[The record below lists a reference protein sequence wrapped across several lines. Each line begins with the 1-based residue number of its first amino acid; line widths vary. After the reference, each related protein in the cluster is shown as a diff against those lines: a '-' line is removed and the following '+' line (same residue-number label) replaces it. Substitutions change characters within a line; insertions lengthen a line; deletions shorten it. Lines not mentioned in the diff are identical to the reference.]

1 MAEKRDYYEV
11 LGVGKDASEEQIKK
25 AYRRLAVKYHP
36 DKNTGSKEAEE
47 KFKEVGEAYE
57 VLRDSKLRAQY
68 DRFGHEGVREEF
80 ARAGVGG
87 YGQYGGFGGLGDAFR
102 VFEEFAKDFGGGSS
116 IFGDLFGEPQVRE
129 SIAGRGA
136 ALQYKLELTLE
147 ETALGTEKKISIA
160 RFEDCPECKGSGA
173 RPGTGKTVCPVCQG
187 HGQVRSQVGFF
198 SLAQTC
204 SNCRGEGQIIKSPCQ
219 KCRGQG
225 RLRRKRDIKVKVP
238 PGIDAGS
245 RLRIAGEGD
254 VGLREARSGDLYVAI
269 DIVPHEIFERHSDD
283 IYCRV
288 PISFSQA
295 ALGTQVNVPTLNGRV
310 KMTVPAGTQSGKTF
324 RIRGRGIPHLH
335 GYGRGEQ
342 YVEVVV
348 ETPSKLTKG
357 QKELLRE
364 LGESD
369 GEAYPL
375 RKVFMDRV
383 RKLWEKKT

>member
-1 MAEKRDYYEV
+1 MEQKRDYYEV
-11 LGVGKDASEEQIKK
+11 LGVGRDVSEEQIKK

-36 DKNTGSKEAEE
+36 DKNQGSKEAEE
-47 KFKEVGEAYE
+47 KFKEVGEAYK

-80 ARAGVGG
+80 ARAGGAGG
-87 YGQYGGFGGLGDAFR
+87 YGGYGGLGGAFRIFEEFARDFGGGFGGLGD
-102 VFEEFAKDFGGGSS
+102 S
-116 IFGDLFGEPQVRE
+116 FGEQGMRE
-129 SIAGRGA
+129 SIAERGA

-147 ETALGTEKKISIA
+147 ETAFGTEKQISIA
-160 RFEDCPECKGSGA
+160 RFEQCAECKGSGA

-225 RLRRKRDIKVKVP
+225 RVQRKRDIKVKVP

-254 VGLREARSGDLYVAI
+254 AGLRGTRSGDLYVAI
-269 DIVPHEIFERHSDD
+269 DILPHEIFERDSDD

-295 ALGTQVNVPTLNGRV
+295 ALGTQVNVPTLNSRV

-335 GYGRGEQ
+335 GYGRGDQ

-369 GEAYPL
+369 GDAYPL
-375 RKVFMDRV
+375 RKGFMDRV
-383 RKLWEKKT
+383 RKLWEKKS

>member
-1 MAEKRDYYEV
+1 MEQKRDYYEV
-11 LGVGKDASEEQIKK
+11 LGVSTDASEEETKK
-25 AYRRLAVKYHP
+25 AYRSLAVKYHP
-36 DKNTGSKEAEE
+36 DKNPGSKEAEE
-47 KFKEVGEAYE
+47 KFKEVAEAYE

-68 DRFGHEGVREEF
+68 DRFGHEGMREEF
-80 ARAGVGG
+80 VRAGAGG
-87 YGQYGGFGGLGDAFR
+87 YSGYGGLGDAFR
-102 VFEEFAKDFGGGSS
+102 VFEEFAKDFGGGSGGL
-116 IFGDLFGEPQVRE
+116 GDLFGEPQVRE
-129 SIAGRGA
+129 SIAERGA

-147 ETALGTEKKISIA
+147 ETAFGMEKNISIA
-160 RFEDCPECKGSGA
+160 RFEHCPECKGSGA
-173 RPGTGKTVCPVCQG
+173 RPRTRKTICPVCQG

-204 SNCRGEGQIIKSPCQ
+204 SNCRGEGEIIKSPCQ
-219 KCRGQG
+219 KCSGQG
-225 RLRRKRDIKVKVP
+225 RLQRKRGIKVKVP

-245 RLRIAGEGD
+245 RLRIEAEGD
-254 VGLREARSGDLYVAI
+254 VGLRGARSGDLYVAI
-269 DIVPHEIFERHSDD
+269 DILPHEIFERHSDD

-310 KMTVPAGTQSGKTF
+310 KMTVPAGTQGGKTF
-324 RIRGRGIPHLH
+324 RLRGRGVPHLH
-335 GYGRGEQ
+335 GYGRGDQ

-375 RKVFMDRV
+375 RKGFIDRV